1 MSYVNPDALVSSDWL
16 NRHLDAPDVR
26 IVDAS
31 WYLPSQ
37 QRDAKA
43 EYAEQHIPGA
53 VYFDIDE
60 IADTENPLPHMLPSP
75 EKFASRVRRLGLGD
89 GNRIVIYD
97 GSGTISAARGW
108 WMFRLFGATDVAVLD
123 GGLPKWMAEGRPF
136 DGLAPMP
143 RERHFTARLNTTMVR
158 DVDQVLANLE
168 HRSEQ
173 VIDTRSAGRFRG
185 VEPEP
190 RAGLRGGR
198 IPGSLN
204 LPFAAM
210 LDPTSNTFKN
220 GAEIR
225 DAFEAA
231 GVDLD
236 RPVVT
241 TCGSG
246 VTACV
251 LALGLHLIGHREF
264 AVYDGSWSEWGGRD
278 DTPVERDG

>member
-1 MSYVNPDALVSSDWL
+1 MSYVNPDALVSTDWL

-31 WYLPSQ
+31 WYLATAGREPKS
-37 QRDAKA
+37 

-53 VYFDIDE
+53 VFFDIDE
-60 IADTENPLPHMLPSP
+60 IADTTNPLPHMLPSA
-75 EKFASRVRRLGLGD
+75 EKFAARVRRLGLGD
-89 GNRIVIYD
+89 GNRIVLYD
-97 GSGTISAARGW
+97 GSGTVSATRGW

-123 GGLPKWMAEGRPF
+123 GGLPKWMAEGRPL
-136 DGLAPMP
+136 DANAPMP

-158 DVDQVLANLE
+158 DVDQVLANLA
-168 HRSEQ
+168 HRTEQ
-173 VIDTRSAGRFRG
+173 VVDARSAGRFQG
-185 VEPEP
+185 SEPEP

-204 LPFAAM
+204 LPFAA
-210 LDPTSNTFKN
+210 LFDPTSNTLKG

-225 DAFEAA
+225 RTFEAA

-246 VTACV
+246 ITACV
-251 LALGLHLIGHREF
+251 LALGLHLIGHREI
-264 AVYDGSWSEWGGRD
+264 AVYDGSWSEWGARD
-278 DTPVERDG
+278 DLPIETGG